1 MDTKE
6 KNKEKTKTKKNLK
19 NRKDEFE
26 DIFILL
32 LIMLANIFYAVPLAF
47 EASRAVPMNYIVYL
61 IFPISIAVMSIIY
74 GYKAGKDLKLSF
86 ATYIMLMPALIIIQT
101 NSNNILYNISFF
113 FVLAFCYFVLSIVS
127 TNFGD
132 YIKTQE
138 LLFTPKEKKKIKAK
152 AKVMGKKEKV
162 SKK

>member
-6 KNKEKTKTKKNLK
+6 KNKEKIKR
-19 NRKDEFE
+19 RKDEFE

-32 LIMLANIFYAVPLAF
+32 IIVLANIFYAVPLAF

-74 GYKAGKDLKLSF
+74 GYTVGKDLKLSF

-101 NSNNILYNISFF
+101 NTNNIFYNISFF

-138 LLFTPKEKKKIKAK
+138 ILFKPKEKKNIKSKAK
-152 AKVMGKKEKV
+152 LMGKKEKV

>member
-6 KNKEKTKTKKNLK
+6 KNKEKRKTI
-19 NRKDEFE
+19 KDEFE

-32 LIMLANIFYAVPLAF
+32 IIILANIFYAVPLAF
-47 EASRAVPMNYIVYL
+47 EASRAVPMDYIVYL

-101 NSNNILYNISFF
+101 NSSSILYNISFF

-127 TNFGD
+127 TNFGN
-132 YIKTQE
+132 YIRTQE
-138 LLFTPKEKKKIKAK
+138 ILFIPKEKKTIKAK

-162 SKK
+162 SKSKKK